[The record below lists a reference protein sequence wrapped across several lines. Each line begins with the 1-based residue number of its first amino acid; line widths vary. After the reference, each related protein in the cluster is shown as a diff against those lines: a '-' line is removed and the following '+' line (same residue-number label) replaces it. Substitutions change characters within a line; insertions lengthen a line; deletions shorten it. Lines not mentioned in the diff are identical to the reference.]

1 MHDRYHVFEQYNE
14 CVVGHPGC
22 RGGWCVAVV
31 TKAFTQGPDAGRGC
45 AVLLRRYHF
54 VSQDLVRW
62 TRLGV
67 DPTHN
72 VSSCSGGATLA
83 PDGTPT
89 LIFCPGATAVP
100 LNRSDP
106 MLRQWVQNNTDVT
119 GAAFFPP
126 NITGKWDGSVVRDAT
141 SGRYVTT
148 FGSCDTR
155 GGTACSTPQ
164 ILSYASSNLR
174 SWQYLG
180 EQWRY
185 GSPLWPM
192 HVPLIRQQSFT
203 VPRIECP
210 YQWQDSANRTVLKLS
225 LPGTGPSLP
234 KIPPPLASASSA
246 RVC

>member
-1 MHDRYHVFEQYNE
+1 M
-14 CVVGHPGC
+14 
-22 RGGWCVAVV
+22 
-31 TKAFTQGPDAGRGC
+31 
-45 AVLLRRYHF
+45 LLRRYHF
-54 VSQDLVRW
+54 VSQDLISW

-67 DPTHN
+67 DPNHN
-72 VSSCSGGATLA
+72 VSSCSGGATIA

-126 NITGKWDGSVVRDAT
+126 NVTGKWDGSVVRDA
-141 SGRYVTT
+141 SGRYITT

-155 GGTACSTPQ
+155 GGTSCSTPQ
-164 ILSYASSNLR
+164 ILSYASSDLR
-174 SWQYLG
+174 NWQYLG

-210 YQWQDSANRTVLKLS
+210 YQWQDQANRTVLKLS
-225 LPGTGPSLP
+225 LPGTGASPRRLRISPSSLFRR
-234 KIPPPLASASSA
+234 PLRVRVDRWLVYAVSAQGETFYSLARPRATARASSPQRRPNTA
-246 RVC
+246 